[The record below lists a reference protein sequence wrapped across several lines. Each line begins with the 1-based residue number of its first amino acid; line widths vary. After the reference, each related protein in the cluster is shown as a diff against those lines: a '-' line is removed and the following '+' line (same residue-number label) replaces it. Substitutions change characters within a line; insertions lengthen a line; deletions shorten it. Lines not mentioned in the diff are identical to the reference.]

1 VGWGERFIGKERVRE
16 GVSEFFTKFPDGR
29 LSDGHHFISG
39 NRGSTSTTAYLFTQR
54 LLQIERERKET
65 NRFHQSWTERVVA
78 LHVRCKPSSAIHS
91 TTAVEVFALRRS
103 VQGRKSPL
111 GGYG

>member
-39 NRGSTSTTAYLFTQR
+39 NRGSTVDDGLPF
-54 LLQIERERKET
+54 
-65 NRFHQSWTERVVA
+65 
-78 LHVRCKPSSAIHS
+78 HS
-91 TTAVEVFALRRS
+91 TFAAN
-103 VQGRKSPL
+103 RKGKEGDESFSPEL
-111 GGYG
+111 D